1 MKSKSS
7 SNEIVSYVGL
17 WITLI
22 LSLVILVQQLASNG
36 LV

>member
-1 MKSKSS
+1 MSNN

-22 LSLVILVQQLASNG
+22 LSLVIFAQQLASNG
-36 LV
+36 LLG